1 MDNANHGD
9 ITRELIRIRAG
20 DDAASENLYR
30 LVYGTLLEMAQFHL
44 SREGGQITLNRT
56 DLVHES
62 YLKLIKTDDVD
73 WQDRRHFFRTA
84 SRAMR
89 RILVDHARRK
99 KSEKRGG
106 GAPHVTL
113 DDETL
118 LIEKQADE
126 LIRIDQALDHLN
138 GYSERL
144 AEVVQLRFFG
154 GFAIREIAEITG
166 ASHSTVNRDWVKARG
181 WLYNWLE
188 KNQQ

>member
-1 MDNANHGD
+1 M
-9 ITRELIRIRAG
+9 IRIRAG